1 MRDLDKDPIEPPIDI
16 TDQEDVET
24 FLDRIM
30 MRLNPLHIIAGVV
43 LVCLLCVLL
52 TSVGMFLFPKYGTYL
67 EIEKMKQKV
76 MWAETH
82 ARLAL
87 ILPPMIDLNEY
98 LLYTDLEETD
108 IEHLEQRDER

>member
-1 MRDLDKDPIEPPIDI
+1 
-16 TDQEDVET
+16 
-24 FLDRIM
+24 
-30 MRLNPLHIIAGVV
+30 
-43 LVCLLCVLL
+43 
-52 TSVGMFLFPKYGTYL
+52 
-67 EIEKMKQKV
+67 